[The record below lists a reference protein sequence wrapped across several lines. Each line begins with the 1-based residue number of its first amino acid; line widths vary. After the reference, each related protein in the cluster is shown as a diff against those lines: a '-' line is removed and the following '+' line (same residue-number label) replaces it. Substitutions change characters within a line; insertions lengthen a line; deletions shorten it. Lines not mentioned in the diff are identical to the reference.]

1 VSVALAVDNTNPVR
15 TGVAF
20 RSGRVVQIQF
30 TDFAQVA
37 CKFHTLF
44 GPSPQEAAKQ
54 MVDALGLAPVEVRV
68 RHQQLGD
75 VVVLRRMPADVPQ
88 HLLPGTVQPIAFID
102 GLTEA
107 ELASALAAL
116 AADAAFQN

>member
-1 VSVALAVDNTNPVR
+1 MSVAIAVDNTNPVR
-15 TGVAF
+15 TGVAY
-20 RSGRVVQIQF
+20 RSGRVVQIRF
-30 TDFAQVA
+30 TDFAQVT
-37 CKFHTLF
+37 CRFHTMF

-54 MVDALGLAPVEVRV
+54 MLDALGLAPVEVRV
-68 RHQQLGD
+68 RHQLLGD